1 MMKSISWILNIKPFY
16 YILGVL
22 VIALFLIGLFRTF
35 FLTCYANWF
44 ITDNASKGADA
55 IIILSGGRMT
65 RTPKGLDLWQKGFA
79 PLIFL
84 TNEQPRNSNYQH
96 LEISNLEFAKR
107 VAAQSNAN
115 VPWAVIPSISGGG
128 TSTFDEAVDT
138 LRLAKERDWRRIIIV
153 TDHFHT
159 RRALYAFEKVFDKS
173 GIEVQ
178 VGAANNEIFDATNWW
193 TSDIGISSFVLETIK
208 YPIYLFWSEEPKLVR
223 ND

>member
-1 MMKSISWILNIKPFY
+1 
-16 YILGVL
+16 
-22 VIALFLIGLFRTF
+22 LIGLFRTF

-44 ITDNASKGADA
+44 ITDNASKGANA
-55 IIILSGGRMT
+55 VIILSGGRMT

>member
-1 MMKSISWILNIKPFY
+1 
-16 YILGVL
+16 
-22 VIALFLIGLFRTF
+22 
-35 FLTCYANWF
+35 
-44 ITDNASKGADA
+44 
-55 IIILSGGRMT
+55 MT

>member
-1 MMKSISWILNIKPFY
+1 M
-16 YILGVL
+16 
-22 VIALFLIGLFRTF
+22 IGLFRTF

-44 ITDNASKGADA
+44 ITDNASKGANA
-55 IIILSGGRMT
+55 VIILSGGRMT